1 VHVSHRGTLCRG
13 PALPHLQSNSW
24 WPPRAVLTHVAEI
37 GSKAWDVDL
46 RCLGHFLRTRAS
58 PVASPANSA
67 SSPMDSTPHVSTTRQ
82 HIAVFFFFVP
92 LGFGFVGFWGFW
104 WVCWVGVVRGKF
116 GSLIGG
122 FYCFEGDF

>member
-24 WPPRAVLTHVAEI
+24 WPPRAILTHVAEI

-67 SSPMDSTPHVSTTRQ
+67 SSPMDSTPHVSTTRH
-82 HIAVFFFFVP
+82 HIAVFFFFLCLLGSGL
-92 LGFGFVGFWGFW
+92 LGFGVSGGFVGLGWFGANL
-104 WVCWVGVVRGKF
+104 GV
-116 GSLIGG
+116 
-122 FYCFEGDF
+122 